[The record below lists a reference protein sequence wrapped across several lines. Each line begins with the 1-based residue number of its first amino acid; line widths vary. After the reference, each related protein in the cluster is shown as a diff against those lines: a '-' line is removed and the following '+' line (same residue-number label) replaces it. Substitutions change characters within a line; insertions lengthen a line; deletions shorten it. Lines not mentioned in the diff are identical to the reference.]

1 MIRSFTIFGK
11 NSISKILTGYIW
23 VTLEIISNIIPK
35 KQFCRYFLFR
45 VAFLD
50 LIYSIEANQICKF
63 DTLGFCC
70 FWSEVITFKKK
81 ILGCL
86 MDISDII
93 LLSFLVLCV
102 RWLSLFFML
111 ERRIHV
117 QKCCISSE
125 LVDLVA
131 FYDNLIQISL
141 SISESQD
148 NVRKSVLVQQSQ
160 QSQPVKALWKI
171 AIENF
176 GTFSVRGY
184 LLLFYSFRLIK
195 IDLKDIFNSFG
206 LLLRLNSKHRG
217 GIQPSNCQKF

>member
-1 MIRSFTIFGK
+1 MLLLIWSNYIQKKNPWLLNGYFRHYIAKFLGLVCALTESFFHVRAQ
-11 NSISKILTGYIW
+11 NS
-23 VTLEIISNIIPK
+23 
-35 KQFCRYFLFR
+35 C
-45 VAFLD
+45 
-50 LIYSIEANQICKF
+50 
-63 DTLGFCC
+63 
-70 FWSEVITFKKK
+70 SEV
-81 ILGCL
+81 LH
-86 MDISDII
+86 
-93 LLSFLVLCV
+93 
-102 RWLSLFFML
+102 LFW
-111 ERRIHV
+111 V
-117 QKCCISSE
+117 S
-125 LVDLVA
+125 DLVA